1 MRPNTLKIYRKE
13 LNKAP
18 QIKLWQ
24 GPFIVRRDRSWG
36 KTNYGKAACGRVSS
50 HHRAWALGH
59 SQPHP
64 YVISTSRAEPCRA
77 HLLNRKIQSP
87 FASSASYLQKTGG
100 EIVIARTAP
109 IAKKRRIP
117 NLRSWGWQN
126 LCMRHNFE
134 NVFFY
139 TVEIYLFCFAYI
151 GTTWRSA
158 LSRPLVAGPTSPERS
173 KKPTELS
180 SISLQKLFYYIPSK
194 CSTLC
199 TWTGLLHVSDVL
211 EVSVARKTH
220 PPYFNINSS
229 FRCLHYTIDIYLT
242 ILVNTY
248 RRYIYMR

>member
-1 MRPNTLKIYRKE
+1 MWLFASTFYTFFTHLNT
-13 LNKAP
+13 P
-18 QIKLWQ
+18 
-24 GPFIVRRDRSWG
+24 
-36 KTNYGKAACGRVSS
+36 YGKAACGRVSS

-64 YVISTSRAEPCRA
+64 YVISTSRAVPATPTEPENSEPGC
-77 HLLNRKIQSP
+77 
-87 FASSASYLQKTGG
+87 

-109 IAKKRRIP
+109 IAKKRRIT

-158 LSRPLVAGPTSPERS
+158 LSRPLVAGPTSPEHS
-173 KKPTELS
+173 KKPTELL

-229 FRCLHYTIDIYLT
+229 FRCLHYMIDIYLT

-248 RRYIYMR
+248 RRYIWDNQISRCTKS

>member
-1 MRPNTLKIYRKE
+1 MRTCQLTPPSMGTWPLSATPLCDKHEPSRAGHTYWTGKFRARLPPQLATCRK
-13 LNKAP
+13 P
-18 QIKLWQ
+18 VVKLWSLELF
-24 GPFIVRRDRSWG
+24 P
-36 KTNYGKAACGRVSS
+36 
-50 HHRAWALGH
+50 
-59 SQPHP
+59 
-64 YVISTSRAEPCRA
+64 SR
-77 HLLNRKIQSP
+77 
-87 FASSASYLQKTGG
+87 
-100 EIVIARTAP
+100 
-109 IAKKRRIP
+109 KKRRIT

-151 GTTWRSA
+151 GTTWRST
-158 LSRPLVAGPTSPERS
+158 LSRPLAAGPTSPERS

-220 PPYFNINSS
+220 PTYFNINSS
-229 FRCLHYTIDIYLT
+229 FRCLHYTVDIYLT

-248 RRYIYMR
+248 RRYIWDNQISRCTKS